1 MYLEE
6 KGHNVSDKVSNLLS
20 DGFRKKKKNKKNPI
34 KTRIWEREYKE
45 ENDKAHTTKL
55 APVENKHYR

>member
-6 KGHNVSDKVSNLLS
+6 KGHNVSDKVCNLLS
-20 DGFRKKKKNKKNPI
+20 DGSRGKKKKNI

-45 ENDKAHTTKL
+45 ENDTAHTTKL
-55 APVENKHYR
+55 ASVENKHYR

>member
-20 DGFRKKKKNKKNPI
+20 DGFRKKKTKKNI